1 MTALPAD
8 LALNP
13 LLSRWFAVEADGA
26 VTIRTGKV
34 ELGQGAVTA
43 IAALAAAE
51 LGVPLSR
58 LRVVAG
64 DTRAA
69 PDEGMTAGSLSV
81 EQGGAAM
88 RVAAA
93 QIRTLFA
100 AAAAAR
106 LGCATD
112 AVIVQDGVFSGP
124 GRNASLSYADLA
136 PEVDLD
142 RSAADLPVPEL
153 LGGVAAERQPRLDL
167 RAKLTG
173 AAFIQDLDRPG
184 LRHGRVVRPPRPGAE
199 LVSLDRASVAALPGV
214 VAVVVDGSFVG
225 VVADREEDAD
235 HAAAAAQRLAAWTA
249 PDLPVVDDEGAWME
263 GVEPVA
269 TIPVVRDD
277 GEAAP
282 AARRHEA
289 AYSRP
294 YLAHAS
300 IGPSTALAEWSFDG
314 RLTVWSQ
321 TQGVYPLRAQL
332 ARVLELAPEMV
343 DVVHAMGAGCYG
355 HNGADDVALDAALL
369 ARAAQAPVLCRWT
382 RADELSWSPFG
393 APMRIR
399 LAAGLDAHG
408 AIVDWTHEVWSPPH
422 VARPGFG
429 SGVNLLAA
437 QHLAKRSAPSPVVQF
452 PGPSGAGDRN
462 AVPLYRVGRRSVVHH
477 LLPQGPLRSS
487 ALRSLGAHGNVF
499 AIESFLDELAA
510 LAGRDPL
517 EFRLAHM
524 EDPRARAVLAAAAEE
539 AGWDPAEPGGEGEGR
554 GLAFARYKNMGGYC
568 AIVARVAIAETVR
581 LTHVVAAVDC
591 GAVVHRDG
599 LVNQI
604 EGGIV
609 QAASWT
615 LKEQVR
621 WTAEGVATRSWA
633 DYPILRFSE
642 CPRIAVRILEPTGAP
657 PLGAG
662 ECATGPTAAAI
673 GNAVAHA
680 LGVRVRH
687 MPLTPE
693 RIEAAIH
700 ASTM

>member
-8 LALNP
+8 LTLNP

-43 IAALAAAE
+43 IASLAAAQ

-69 PDEGMTAGSLSV
+69 PDEGMTAGSLSI

-93 QIRTLFA
+93 QVRALFA
-100 AAAAAR
+100 KAAAAR
-106 LGCATD
+106 LGCPID
-112 AVIVQDGVFSGP
+112 AVIVQDGMFSGP

-136 PEVDLD
+136 ADVDLD
-142 RSAADLPVPEL
+142 QSAAELPPPEILGGDAADL
-153 LGGVAAERQPRLDL
+153 ERRLDL

-173 AAFIQDLDRPG
+173 AAFIQDRDRPG
-184 LRHGRVVRPPRPGAE
+184 LRHGRVVRPPRPGAR
-199 LVSLDRASVAALPGV
+199 LVSLDQSAVAALPGV
-214 VAVVVDGSFVG
+214 LTVTVDGSFVG
-225 VVADREEDAD
+225 VVAEREEDAD
-235 HAAAAAQRLAAWTA
+235 HAAATAQRLAAWTA
-249 PDLPVVDDEGAWME
+249 PDLPLVDDEGAWME
-263 GVEPVA
+263 QVEPVA
-269 TIPVVRDD
+269 VIPVLRDE

-282 AARRHEA
+282 CAQRHQA
-289 AYSRP
+289 SYSRP
-294 YLAHAS
+294 YIAHAS
-300 IGPSTALAEWSFDG
+300 IGPCAALAEWSEDG

-332 ARVLELAPEMV
+332 ARVLDLPPDRV
-343 DVVHAMGAGCYG
+343 NVIHAMGAGCYG

-369 ARAAQAPVLCRWT
+369 SRAARAPVLCRWT
-382 RADELSWSPFG
+382 RADEMAWSPFG

-399 LAAGLDAHG
+399 LAAGLDARG

-437 QHLAKRSAPSPVVQF
+437 QHLADPLEPSPIVQF

-462 AVPLYRVGRRSVVHH
+462 AVPLYRVGRRSIVHH

-499 AIESFLDELAA
+499 AIESFLDELAG

-524 EDPRARAVLAAAAEE
+524 EDPRARAVLAAAADQ
-539 AGWDPAEPGGEGEGR
+539 AGWDPSEPGGEGEGR

-568 AIVARVAIAETVR
+568 AIVARVSVAETVR

-599 LVNQI
+599 LLNQI

-642 CPRIAVRILEPTGAP
+642 CPSIIIRVLEPAGAP
-657 PLGAG
+657 SLGAG

-680 LGVRVRH
+680 LGIRVRH

-693 RIEAAIH
+693 RIETAIN
-700 ASTM
+700 ASSI